1 MANSKKKSD
10 KEEVQEESRL
20 QTVLEKYASLSS
32 KENQIVM
39 LGDNAVIH
47 NVPAL
52 PTGIFSLD
60 AILGIGGFP
69 QGRMIEIY
77 GENSSGKSTIC
88 LQTLAETQK
97 RGGIGAYL
105 DLEYALDLPYA
116 SALGVDLNQLM
127 LVQPGSGEDAF
138 ESIETL
144 ARILG
149 PGDVIVVDSVAALTP
164 QKEMSGDYGDS
175 HVGLLARLMS
185 QGMRKLTG
193 VVARSGVTVLF
204 INQTRINIGIR
215 YGDNRETVGGG
226 ALKFHASVRLEVS
239 CSTKMKDKTTN
250 EIIGRLTKLK
260 VVKNKVAPPF
270 GALDTEM
277 RFGQGIPRALD
288 LLIQAVFYGVI
299 NMRGSS
305 YLYEDKMLG
314 RGKENAYKALTEDPE
329 LCNIIDKKLRDL
341 VLPGRG

>member
-20 QTVLEKYASLSS
+20 QSVLEKYAAISS

-39 LGDNAVIH
+39 LGDNAIIHSVPVI
-47 NVPAL
+47 

-60 AILGIGGFP
+60 AVLGVGGFP
-69 QGRMIEIY
+69 QGRMIEVY
-77 GENSSGKSTIC
+77 GENASGKSTAC
-88 LQTLAETQK
+88 LQTVAAVQK
-97 RGGIGAYL
+97 AGGIAAYL
-105 DLEYALDLPYA
+105 DLEYALDPTYA
-116 SALGVDLNQLM
+116 ASLGVDLNQLM

-138 ESIETL
+138 ESVENL
-144 ARILG
+144 SKILG

-164 QKEMSGDYGDS
+164 QKEISGDYGDT

-193 VVARSGVTVLF
+193 VVSRSGVTVLF
-204 INQTRINIGIR
+204 INQVRINIGIKW
-215 YGDNRETVGGG
+215 GDNRETPGGS
-226 ALKFHASVRLEVS
+226 ALKFHASVRLEVAA
-239 CSTKMKDKTTN
+239 STKIKDKESG
-250 EIIGRLTKLK
+250 EIIGRLIKLK

-270 GALDTEM
+270 KALDTEL

-299 NMRGSS
+299 NMKGSS

-341 VLPGRG
+341 VLPNRG